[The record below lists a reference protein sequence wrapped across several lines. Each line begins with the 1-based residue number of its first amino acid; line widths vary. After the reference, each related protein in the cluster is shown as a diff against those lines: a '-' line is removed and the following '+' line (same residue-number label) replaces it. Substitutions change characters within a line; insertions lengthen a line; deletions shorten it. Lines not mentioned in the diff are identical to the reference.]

1 MMTPDTYEREDEH
14 AALAEYEQAR
24 LEVRAA
30 WTPIIHHYG
39 VAPAGE
45 SSCPV
50 EFARLRRALRR
61 EAGAKAWLDE
71 LAFMRASC
79 ARVDALAQR

>member
-1 MMTPDTYEREDEH
+1 MTPDTYEREDEH

-24 LEVRAA
+24 QEVRAA
-30 WTPIIHHYG
+30 WTPIIRHYG
-39 VAPAGE
+39 EAVTGE

-71 LAFMRASC
+71 LAFVRATC
-79 ARVDALAQR
+79 ARAEVMAHR